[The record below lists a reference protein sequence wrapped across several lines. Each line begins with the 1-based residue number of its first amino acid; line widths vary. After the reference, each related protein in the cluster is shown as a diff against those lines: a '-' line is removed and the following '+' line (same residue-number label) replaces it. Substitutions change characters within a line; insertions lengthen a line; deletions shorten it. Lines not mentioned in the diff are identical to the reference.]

1 MMSTASTQVLFE
13 RYEQVKTIEHTKNQ
27 LIEDLLQRVSELEE
41 AYQQEKLDH
50 QRETRFNRDIQI
62 HEMELMDQITR
73 IKTIMDRE
81 AFVIAFLDGDGMIF
95 QDYLLQQG
103 EQGGRDAANQLW
115 ACLRDYVTRNLPSI
129 SSPKIIT
136 RIFANVQGLAETCV
150 KAGIIEKA
158 SVFQDFVRGFNGS
171 RLLFDFVDVGTGK
184 DRADDKLAENFKLH
198 LYNCH
203 CHQIFLGCSHD
214 NGYARLLEETLA
226 DRELTGRI
234 SLIEGAPFE
243 RELESIKS
251 SYRVT
256 KFADLFRTSKI
267 VTHATN
273 LKGTTLSAPLAVRSP
288 NPPATTLTRTSTNTT
303 SSSATATTSWASIS
317 ATPGDVKISASK
329 PSTPVPTVE
338 RNKYGQRIDRLDLKN
353 IPKEELNRVKKMKLC
368 NVHFLLGECPND
380 ENCYHDHTHKLTKS
394 ERVILQAIARMTPC
408 HYGPD
413 CDDPKCIYGHRCPQS
428 EVGKKECFWGS
439 NCRFDTSAHGIDTTV
454 VRVTKV

>member
-1 MMSTASTQVLFE
+1 MMSTANTQLLFE
-13 RYEQVKTIEHTKNQ
+13 RYEQ
-27 LIEDLLQRVSELEE
+27 DLLQRVSELEE

-115 ACLRDYVTRNLPSI
+115 ACIRDYVTRNLPSI

-136 RIFANVQGLAETCV
+136 KIFANVQGLAETCV
-150 KAGIIEKA
+150 KAGIIDKTSLFE
-158 SVFQDFVRGFNGS
+158 DFVRGFNGS

-184 DRADDKLAENFKLH
+184 DRADDKLA
-198 LYNCH
+198 
-203 CHQIFLGCSHD
+203 
-214 NGYARLLEETLA
+214 EETLA

-256 KFADLFRTSKI
+256 KFPDLFRNSKI
-267 VTHATN
+267 VTSLAN
-273 LKGTTLSAPLAVRSP
+273 LKSATLSAPLAVRSP
-288 NPPATTLTRTSTNTT
+288 NQPVATLTRTSTNTT

-317 ATPGDVKISASK
+317 ATPGDVKISTPK
-329 PSTPVPTVE
+329 PSTPAPKVE
-338 RNKYGQRIDRLDLKN
+338 RNKYGQRIDRLEFKT

-380 ENCYHDHTHKLTKS
+380 EKCYHDHDHKLTKS
-394 ERVILQAIARMTPC
+394 ERVVLQSIARMTPC
-408 HYGPD
+408 HYGPE
-413 CDDPKCIYGHRCPQS
+413 CDDPKCIYGHRCPLS
-428 EVGKKECFWGS
+428 EAGKKECFWGS
-439 NCRFDTSAHGIDTTV
+439 NCRFDTSAHGIDTQV

>member
-1 MMSTASTQVLFE
+1 ML
-13 RYEQVKTIEHTKNQ
+13 
-27 LIEDLLQRVSELEE
+27 
-41 AYQQEKLDH
+41 
-50 QRETRFNRDIQI
+50 
-62 HEMELMDQITR
+62 
-73 IKTIMDRE
+73 
-81 AFVIAFLDGDGMIF
+81 FVI
-95 QDYLLQQG
+95 
-103 EQGGRDAANQLW
+103 
-115 ACLRDYVTRNLPSI
+115 
-129 SSPKIIT
+129 
-136 RIFANVQGLAETCV
+136 
-150 KAGIIEKA
+150 
-158 SVFQDFVRGFNGS
+158 
-171 RLLFDFVDVGTGK
+171 
-184 DRADDKLAENFKLH
+184 ENFKLH

-439 NCRFDTSAHGIDTTV
+439 NCRFDTSAHGIDTQV